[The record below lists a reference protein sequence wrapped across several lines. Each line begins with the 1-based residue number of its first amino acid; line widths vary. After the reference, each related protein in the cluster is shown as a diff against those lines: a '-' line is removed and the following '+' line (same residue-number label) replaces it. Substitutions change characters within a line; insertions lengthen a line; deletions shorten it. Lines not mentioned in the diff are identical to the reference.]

1 MSNLKQK
8 LVKTPRHWKDRLSFC
23 FPAGSFVGDGRTDGR
38 PLAAPVAAV
47 SGALDSSEDRL
58 SGHALG
64 VAGQAKETHEV
75 DETGGQIELPAV
87 LTGGVVEGERM
98 VVIMEAFTYG
108 TEGDKSVLPGVN
120 GAVVGPVSPHVCG
133 AVDQPGGV

>member
-23 FPAGSFVGDGRTDGR
+23 FPAGSFVGDGRAADR

-64 VAGQAKETHEV
+64 VAGQAQETHEV

-98 VVIMEAFTYG
+98 VVIMEAFTW
-108 TEGDKSVLPGVN
+108 EMKAGDEIIKN
-120 GAVVGPVSPHVCG
+120 GNGN
-133 AVDQPGGV
+133 